1 MISVIIPVYNTAAY
15 LRQCMDSLTGQTY
28 ADFEALVVE
37 DGSTD
42 GSDRICDEIAAG
54 DDRIRVFHL
63 ENGGV
68 SRARNFALSQARGE
82 YIAFLDS
89 DDWMEKDML
98 AKLHAAVDGS
108 GADAAMCN
116 AYNAEDDKRYPAPL
130 CRGLPE
136 AVCGDEIFRV
146 FVGRSGTLWN
156 KLIGA
161 KCIGE
166 TRFREDMR
174 YGEDIFFLRDI
185 ASDVHQLHIMQDPL
199 YNYRRLRQG
208 NVTSAALNDRY
219 ADLLKMTE
227 MAASELFALGFDFEA
242 VSRIRMC
249 AGRLLKAA
257 SFVPM
262 QASADYRR
270 RLTRLLKL
278 GAPHARILLRDHTV
292 HRNSRYIR
300 YMEYMCC
307 RISPALVVLLY
318 KARNA
323 LLGIKG

>member
-15 LRQCMDSLTGQTY
+15 IRTCLESLMRQTHR
-28 ADFEALVVE
+28 DFEALVVE

-42 GSDRICDEIAAG
+42 GSDRICDEIALQ

-68 SRARNFALSQARGE
+68 SRARNHALSCARGD

-89 DDWMEKDML
+89 DDWMEADML
-98 AKLHAAVDGS
+98 EKLHALVDGS
-108 GADAAMCN
+108 GTDAAMCN
-116 AYNAEDDKRYPAPL
+116 AWNAEDDRRYPAPL
-130 CRGLPE
+130 CRGLPDF
-136 AVCGDEIFRV
+136 VSGKEITRV

-161 KCIGE
+161 KCIGDI
-166 TRFREDMR
+166 RFRTELR

-185 ASDVHQLHIMQDPL
+185 ADGVSGLHIIQDSL

-208 NVTSAALNDRY
+208 NVTSAALNERY
-219 ADLLKMTE
+219 GDLLKMTE
-227 MAASELFALGFDFEA
+227 MAAETLFANGYDFEA
-242 VSRIRMC
+242 VSRIRLC

-257 SFVPM
+257 ALVPLK
-262 QASADYRR
+262 ASADYRR
-270 RLTRLLKL
+270 RCSALLKK
-278 GAPHARILLRDHTV
+278 GDSRARCLLDDRDV

-300 YMEYMCC
+300 YLQYKMC
-307 RISPALVVLLY
+307 RLSPLAVVLMY
-318 KARNA
+318 KAFNCVFHR
-323 LLGIKG
+323 KR